1 MHDAL
6 LGLDR
11 TPPSLEGEGPCHD
24 ADGERADR
32 LGDLGDDRS
41 RTGTGA
47 TPLASRDEDH
57 VGALQRLLELGPVGL
72 SRLEPDFRVPTG
84 PQTPGEVPADVQ
96 LDVGIA
102 HEQCLCIGVDGDELD
117 ALEAGVD
124 HPVDGVHS
132 SAADPDDLD
141 HCQIVLRI
149 THHRCRL
156 DPSFHLTRATPIPS
170 SRG

>member
-1 MHDAL
+1 MSPGVVMSVVMPWTPWRRILVGGVEGAQQGGVLVGYVEQPVVGYDDLGVDHVPQLHDAL

-11 TPPSLEGEGPCHD
+11 TPPALEAEGPCHD

-72 SRLEPDFRVPTG
+72 SRLAPDLRVPTG
-84 PQTPGEVPADVQ
+84 PQAPG
-96 LDVGIA
+96 
-102 HEQCLCIGVDGDELD
+102 
-117 ALEAGVD
+117 
-124 HPVDGVHS
+124 
-132 SAADPDDLD
+132 
-141 HCQIVLRI
+141 
-149 THHRCRL
+149 
-156 DPSFHLTRATPIPS
+156 
-170 SRG
+170 